1 MKLWAIGAG
10 KGQIQKAVA
19 GTEGRQHW
27 LLATAMFLSIGL
39 TVALAAFAWL
49 GTKPGTVGD
58 RLHTRIAPAL
68 VALVLFLDICAI
80 YNQLQMRSI
89 RRWIAEREELFRLI
103 SENAADMIAVIDSKG
118 RRIYNSPAYQKIL
131 GYTEEEL
138 KHTSP
143 FDQIHPADRQKVV
156 AAAAMAQRTQD
167 GQSIEYRM
175 QHKDGSWR
183 ILESTASTSLN
194 DRGEVGKLIIVNRDV
209 TERRHLQTRLLQA
222 QKMEAVGRLSGGVA
236 HDFNNL
242 LGVIIGY
249 AEILEEPLTDKPA
262 LRGYVQQ
269 ILKAGRQAAT
279 LTRQLLAF
287 SRQQVLDPKVLNVS
301 TIVLDTEKM
310 LRRLIGEDI
319 LIQTQ
324 LEPDVGKVCADE
336 AQLQQ
341 AIINLAVNAR
351 DALPNGGRVS
361 IETGNHRMTEQL
373 VKQYSYPVRPGAYV
387 RLSVKDNGVGMDAE
401 TQAKIFEPF
410 FTTKEK
416 GKGTGLGLAMV
427 YGFVKQSGGYIDV
440 SSEPGV
446 GTTFHIYLPLAEE
459 NAAVEAKPQPTP
471 AISFSGNE
479 TILLVEDE
487 TSLREL
493 ARQSLQILGYKVL
506 VAGNAAAALR
516 ISESYDA
523 SIDLLLTD
531 VVMPGLNG
539 RLLADR
545 LCERRPSMGVLFMS
559 GYTGQTIGAHGVL
572 AEGSFFI
579 AKPFMKDTLA
589 RKVREAIGATRAA
602 QSQAAARLHSTPA
615 QKETENAKNPRG

>member
-10 KGQIQKAVA
+10 KGQIQNAVA
-19 GTEGRQHW
+19 RTERRERR
-27 LLATAMFLSIGL
+27 LLAAAIFLTIVLSVAIASL
-39 TVALAAFAWL
+39 VWLSYVPQAHTHRLDTRVAFALAAL
-49 GTKPGTVGD
+49 
-58 RLHTRIAPAL
+58 I
-68 VALVLFLDICAI
+68 LFLDACTI
-80 YNQLQMRSI
+80 YNQLQLRSVG
-89 RRWIAEREELFRLI
+89 RWIAEREELFRLI
-103 SENAADMIAVIDSKG
+103 SENAGDMIAVIDSKG

-131 GYTEEEL
+131 GYTEDEL
-138 KHTSP
+138 KRTSP
-143 FDQIHPADRQKVV
+143 FDQIHPEDRPKVIG
-156 AAAAMAQRTQD
+156 AAAKAQRTQD
-167 GQSIEYRM
+167 GQAVEYRM
-175 QHKDGSWR
+175 RHKDGTWR
-183 ILESTASTSLN
+183 ILESTASTCL
-194 DRGEVGKLIIVNRDV
+194 DERGEVGKLIIVNRDV
-209 TERRHLQTRLLQA
+209 TERRQLQTKLLQA

-249 AEILEEPLTDKPA
+249 AEILTEPLNEKPA
-262 LRGYVQQ
+262 LRGYVEQ

-287 SRQQVLDPKVLNVS
+287 SRQQVLEPRVLNVS
-301 TIVLDTEKM
+301 TIVIDTEKM

-324 LEPDVGKVCADE
+324 LEHDVGKVCADE
-336 AQLQQ
+336 PQLQQ
-341 AIINLAVNAR
+341 AIINLVVNAR

-361 IETGNHRMTEQL
+361 IETGNHQMTEL
-373 VKQYSYPVRPGAYV
+373 SVKQYSYPVKPGPYA
-387 RLSVKDNGVGMDAE
+387 RLSVIDNGMGMDAE

-440 SSEPGV
+440 SSEVGV
-446 GTTFHIYLPLAEE
+446 GTTFHIYLPLTEE
-459 NAAVEAKPQPTP
+459 SAAVDGKPQLAP
-471 AISFSGNE
+471 AISFSGSE

-493 ARQSLQILGYKVL
+493 ARHSLQTLGYKVL
-506 VAGNAAAALR
+506 AAGNAAAAIR
-516 ISESYDA
+516 ISDSYEA
-523 SIDLLLTD
+523 PIDLLLTD

-539 RLLADR
+539 RLLAER
-545 LCERRPSMGVLFMS
+545 LRERRPMMGVLFMS

-579 AKPFMKDTLA
+579 AKPFMKDGLA
-589 RKVREAIGATRAA
+589 RKVREAIGATQSS
-602 QSQAAARLHSTPA
+602 QSQAAATLHSTPA
-615 QKETENAKNPRG
+615 RKESENAKNPRG

>member
-10 KGQIQKAVA
+10 KGQIQDAVA
-19 GTEGRQHW
+19 RTERRERR
-27 LLATAMFLSIGL
+27 LLAAAIFLT
-39 TVALAAFAWL
+39 TVLSVAIASLVWLSYVPEAHTHRLDTLVASALAAL
-49 GTKPGTVGD
+49 
-58 RLHTRIAPAL
+58 I
-68 VALVLFLDICAI
+68 LFLDACTI
-80 YNQLQMRSI
+80 YNQLQIRSI
-89 RRWIAEREELFRLI
+89 GRWIAEREELFRLI
-103 SENAADMIAVIDSKG
+103 SENAGDMIAVIDSKG

-138 KHTSP
+138 KRTSP
-143 FDQIHPADRQKVV
+143 FDQIHPEDRPKVI
-156 AAAAMAQRTQD
+156 AAAAKAQRTQG
-167 GQSIEYRM
+167 GQAVEYRM
-175 QHKDGSWR
+175 RHKDGTWR
-183 ILESTASTSLN
+183 ILESTASTSL
-194 DRGEVGKLIIVNRDV
+194 DERGEVGKLIIVNRDV
-209 TERRHLQTRLLQA
+209 TERRQLQTKLLQA

-249 AEILEEPLTDKPA
+249 AEILTEPLNEKPA
-262 LRGYVQQ
+262 LRGYVEQ

-287 SRQQVLDPKVLNVS
+287 SRQQVLEPRVLNVS
-301 TIVLDTEKM
+301 TIVIDTEKM

-324 LEPDVGKVCADE
+324 LEHDVGKVCADE

-341 AIINLAVNAR
+341 AIINLVVNAR

-361 IETGNHRMTEQL
+361 IETGNHQMTELL
-373 VKQYSYPVRPGAYV
+373 VKQYSYPVKPGPYA
-387 RLSVKDNGVGMDAE
+387 RLSVIDNGLGMDAE

-440 SSEPGV
+440 SSEVGV
-446 GTTFHIYLPLAEE
+446 GTTFHIYLPLTEE
-459 NAAVEAKPQPTP
+459 SAAVDGKPQLAP
-471 AISFSGNE
+471 AISFSGSE

-493 ARQSLQILGYKVL
+493 ARHSLQTLGYKVL
-506 VAGNAAAALR
+506 AAGNAAAAIR
-516 ISESYDA
+516 ISDSYDA
-523 SIDLLLTD
+523 PIDLLLTD

-539 RLLADR
+539 RLLAER
-545 LCERRPSMGVLFMS
+545 LRERRPMMGVLFMS

-579 AKPFMKDTLA
+579 AKPFMKDSLA
-589 RKVREAIGATRAA
+589 RKVREAIGATQSS
-602 QSQAAARLHSTPA
+602 QSQAAAALHSTPA
-615 QKETENAKNPRG
+615 RKESENAKNPRG

>member
-1 MKLWAIGAG
+1 MKLWT
-10 KGQIQKAVA
+10 GQIRDAVVSA
-19 GTEGRQHW
+19 ERFQRR
-27 LLATAMFLSIGL
+27 LLGAAIAL
-39 TVALAAFAWL
+39 TVLLSLVIAVLSW
-49 GTKPGTVGD
+49 
-58 RLHTRIAPAL
+58 HTIAHSPYPRYLDTRVAPAL
-68 VALVLFLDICAI
+68 VALVLLLDACTI
-80 YNQLQMRSI
+80 YNQLLIRSI
-89 RRWIAEREELFRLI
+89 GRWIGEREELFRLI
-103 SENAADMIAVIDSKG
+103 SENAADMIAVVDGKG

-131 GYTEEEL
+131 GYTAEEL
-138 KHTSP
+138 KATSP
-143 FDQIHPADRQKVV
+143 FDQIHPADRPKVI
-156 AAAAMAQRTQD
+156 AAAAKAQRTHD
-167 GQSIEYRM
+167 GQSIEYRI

-183 ILESTASTSLN
+183 VIESTASTALN
-194 DRGEVGKLIIVNRDV
+194 ERGEVEKLIIVNRDV
-209 TERRHLQTRLLQA
+209 TERQHLQTRLLQA

-249 AEILEEPLTDKPA
+249 AEILSEPLGERPA
-262 LRGYVQQ
+262 LRGYVEQ

-287 SRQQVLDPKVLNVS
+287 SRQQVLEPKVLHVS

-310 LRRLIGEDI
+310 LQRLIGEDI
-319 LIQTQ
+319 VIQTH
-324 LEPDVGKVCADE
+324 LEQRVGRVCADE

-351 DALPNGGRVS
+351 DALPNGGCIS
-361 IETGNHRMTEQL
+361 IETGNHQMTELSVQ
-373 VKQYSYPVRPGAYV
+373 QYAYPVRPGPYV

-440 SSEPGV
+440 ASEGGV
-446 GTTFHIYLPLAEE
+446 GTTFHIYLPLVQETV
-459 NAAVEAKPQPTP
+459 AAEAKPQVAP
-471 AISFSGNE
+471 ANSFEGSE
-479 TILLVEDE
+479 SILLVEDE

-493 ARQSLQILGYKVL
+493 ARHFLQALGYKVL
-506 VAGNAAAALR
+506 AAGNAASAMR
-516 ISESYDA
+516 ISDSYNEP
-523 SIDLLLTD
+523 IDLLITD

-545 LCERRPSMGVLFMS
+545 LRERRPAMGVLFMS
-559 GYTGQTIGAHGVL
+559 GYTGQTVGAHGVL

-579 AKPFMKDTLA
+579 AKPFMKDNLA
-589 RKVREAIGATRAA
+589 RKVREVIGATRAL
-602 QSQAAARLHSTPA
+602 QSPDGAALHSTPA
-615 QKETENAKNPRG
+615 QKDKQDAKDTRR

>member
-1 MKLWAIGAG
+1 MRLWAIAAG

-19 GTEGRQHW
+19 GTEGRQRW
-27 LLATAMFLSIGL
+27 LLAMAMFLSIVL
-39 TVALAAFAWL
+39 TVALAASAWL
-49 GTKPGTVGD
+49 GSKPGASGY
-58 RLHTRIAPAL
+58 RLDTRITPAL
-68 VALVLFLDICAI
+68 AVLVLFLDVCAI
-80 YNQLQMRSI
+80 YNQLQMGSI

-103 SENAADMIAVIDSKG
+103 SENAADMIAVVDSKG

-143 FDQIHPADRQKVV
+143 FDQIHPADRQKVI
-156 AAAAMAQRTQD
+156 AAAAMAQRTLD
-167 GQSIEYRM
+167 GQAIEYRM

-249 AEILEEPLTDKPA
+249 AEILEEPLIDKPA

-287 SRQQVLDPKVLNVS
+287 SRQQVLEPKVLNIS

-319 LIQTQ
+319 SIQTQ
-324 LEPDVGKVCADE
+324 LEHDIGKVCADE

-361 IETGNHRMTEQL
+361 IETGNHQMTEQL
-373 VKQYSYPVRPGAYV
+373 VRQYSYPVRPGAYV

-440 SSEPGV
+440 SSEVGV
-446 GTTFHIYLPLAEE
+446 GTTFHIYLPLAEG
-459 NAAVEAKPQPTP
+459 NLAVEGKPQLAP
-471 AISFSGNE
+471 AISFTGSE

-493 ARQSLQILGYKVL
+493 ARQSLQTLGYKVL
-506 VAGNAAAALR
+506 VAGNAAAAIR
-516 ISESYDA
+516 ISDSYDA
-523 SIDLLLTD
+523 PIDLLLTD

-545 LCERRPSMGVLFMS
+545 LCERRPSIGVLFMS

-589 RKVREAIGATRAA
+589 RKVREAIGTA
-602 QSQAAARLHSTPA
+602 QASQSLAAAVHSTPA
-615 QKETENAKNPRG
+615 QKETENAKNTRG

>member
-1 MKLWAIGAG
+1 MRLWAIAAG

-19 GTEGRQHW
+19 GTEGRQRW
-27 LLATAMFLSIGL
+27 LLAMAMFLSIVL
-39 TVALAAFAWL
+39 TVALAASAWL
-49 GTKPGTVGD
+49 SSKPGASGY
-58 RLHTRIAPAL
+58 RLDTRITPAL
-68 VALVLFLDICAI
+68 AVLVLFLDVCAI
-80 YNQLQMRSI
+80 YNQLQMGSI

-103 SENAADMIAVIDSKG
+103 SENAADMIAVVDSKG

-143 FDQIHPADRQKVV
+143 FDQIHPADRQKVI
-156 AAAAMAQRTQD
+156 AAAAMAQRTKD
-167 GQSIEYRM
+167 GQAIEYRM

-249 AEILEEPLTDKPA
+249 AEILEEPLIDKPA

-287 SRQQVLDPKVLNVS
+287 SRQQVLEPKVLNIS

-319 LIQTQ
+319 SIQTQ
-324 LEPDVGKVCADE
+324 LEHDVGKVCADE

-361 IETGNHRMTEQL
+361 IETGNHQMTEQL
-373 VKQYSYPVRPGAYV
+373 VRQYSYPVRPGAYV

-440 SSEPGV
+440 SSEVGV

-459 NAAVEAKPQPTP
+459 NLAVEGKPQLAP
-471 AISFSGNE
+471 AISFTGSE

-493 ARQSLQILGYKVL
+493 ARQSLQTLGYKVL
-506 VAGNAAAALR
+506 VAGNAAAAIR
-516 ISESYDA
+516 ISDSYEA
-523 SIDLLLTD
+523 PIDLLLTD

-589 RKVREAIGATRAA
+589 RKVREAIGTAQASQSLAA
-602 QSQAAARLHSTPA
+602 KVHSTPA
-615 QKETENAKNPRG
+615 QKETENAKNTRG

>member
-1 MKLWAIGAG
+1 MRLWAIAAG

-19 GTEGRQHW
+19 GTEGRQRW
-27 LLATAMFLSIGL
+27 LLAMAMFLSIVL
-39 TVALAAFAWL
+39 TVALAASAWL
-49 GTKPGTVGD
+49 SSKPGASGY
-58 RLHTRIAPAL
+58 RLDTRITPAL
-68 VALVLFLDICAI
+68 AALVLFLDVCAI
-80 YNQLQMRSI
+80 YNQLQMGSI

-103 SENAADMIAVIDSKG
+103 SENAADMIAVVDSKG

-143 FDQIHPADRQKVV
+143 FDQIHPADRQKVI
-156 AAAAMAQRTQD
+156 AAAAMAQRTKD
-167 GQSIEYRM
+167 GQAIEYRM

-249 AEILEEPLTDKPA
+249 AEILEEPLIDKPA

-287 SRQQVLDPKVLNVS
+287 SRQQVLEPKVLNIS

-319 LIQTQ
+319 SIQTQ
-324 LEPDVGKVCADE
+324 LEHDVGKVCADE

-361 IETGNHRMTEQL
+361 IETGNHQMTEQL
-373 VKQYSYPVRPGAYV
+373 VRQYSYPVRPGAYV

-440 SSEPGV
+440 SSEVGV

-459 NAAVEAKPQPTP
+459 NLAVEGKPQLAP
-471 AISFSGNE
+471 AISFTGSE

-493 ARQSLQILGYKVL
+493 ARQSLQTLGYKVL
-506 VAGNAAAALR
+506 VAGNAAAAIR
-516 ISESYDA
+516 ISDSYEA
-523 SIDLLLTD
+523 PIDLLLTD

-589 RKVREAIGATRAA
+589 RKVREAIGTAQASQSLAA
-602 QSQAAARLHSTPA
+602 KVHSTPA
-615 QKETENAKNPRG
+615 QKETENAKNTRG